1 MEKPSRSRSASRG
14 AQNDGG
20 QGKGKGKGKGKS
32 KNKAKDQI
40 VHWCR
45 DFLKEGG
52 CSRGKDCR
60 FPHLSSD
67 AVEACKIAATNAKK
81 AS

>member
-14 AQNDGG
+14 AKSDGG
-20 QGKGKGKGKGKS
+20 QGKGKDKGKGKS

-52 CSRGKDCR
+52 CRREKDCR
-60 FPHLSSD
+60 FPRLSSD